1 MTQDQERKDRKPRG
15 GGYGA
20 RSLVKRI
27 RCNKYELMLLD
38 GGLPIRSTAH
48 PRNGR
53 GFTIGCKF
61 SAGTLSMDPFHST
74 SEKKKKL
81 ILALGAFCCFEGQE
95 HNYFSLAQELSHEMN
110 RKCKGGNVLIKLDMT
125 KATTGWNG
133 PYFLKYWQD
142 WVKKKMDQLCSFNVY

>member
-1 MTQDQERKDRKPRG
+1 MTQDQERKDRKPRATG
-15 GGYGA
+15 EGME
-20 RSLVKRI
+20 LVKRI
-27 RCNKYELMLLD
+27 RCNKYELMLLH

-81 ILALGAFCCFEGQE
+81 ILGKNEE
-95 HNYFSLAQELSHEMN
+95 
-110 RKCKGGNVLIKLDMT
+110 
-125 KATTGWNG
+125 
-133 PYFLKYWQD
+133 
-142 WVKKKMDQLCSFNVY
+142 WV

>member
-1 MTQDQERKDRKPRG
+1 
-15 GGYGA
+15 
-20 RSLVKRI
+20 
-27 RCNKYELMLLD
+27 
-38 GGLPIRSTAH
+38 
-48 PRNGR
+48 
-53 GFTIGCKF
+53 
-61 SAGTLSMDPFHST
+61 MDPFHST
-74 SEKKKKL
+74 SEKKKL